1 MTPLR
6 PFLSSK
12 EMFIVLDNAE
22 SILDAP
28 GAEGGKIYTV
38 VEELSRFS
46 NIGLCI
52 TSRVT
57 TIPPDCK
64 RLDVPTLSMD
74 ASRRA
79 FYRIHDNSEQPNVI
93 DNILKQL
100 DFHPLSVTLL
110 ATVAHRNNWNQSRLA
125 REWERRQ
132 TGVLRTGH
140 DTSLAATIELSLASP
155 TFKELG
161 PTARELLGVI
171 AFYPQ
176 GIDENNVDWLF
187 PTVPD
192 IRDIIDRFC
201 VLSLTSQSNGF
212 TTMLAPIRDH
222 LTPRDPRTSALLC
235 ATKDRYSGRLRLLGD
250 LEPDQP
256 GFGESR
262 WIISED
268 VNVEHLLNVFTSLDA
283 DLDDIWDTCADF
295 FTHLHWHKPRFTVLG
310 PKTEGLSDGHR
321 SKAHCLFWLSELFGL
336 LGDFVEGK
344 RLLTCTLELE
354 TGLGNNDRAV
364 RALAFLVGANR
375 NIGLYEEGI
384 QRSREA
390 LEIYERLVDTEGQ
403 AKCWN
408 HLGWLLSTYGQLDAA
423 EEAASHALKL
433 FLDQGREYWISDSH
447 RLLGEIY
454 HSKGEIGKAIHH
466 FEAALG
472 IASSFN
478 WHDQLFWIHHSLA
491 WLFCRENEFDN
502 SQSHIEQ
509 SKPHVVHDAYLLG
522 RAMEQQAWI
531 WYSQGRLEE
540 AKAEVSCALE
550 TYEKLGATRDIEECR
565 DLLREIQLATETSG
579 DSDPSGECAQNDMA
593 SYACQPS
600 SVAPGTPSGP
610 PSGRTSPS

>member
-22 SILDAP
+22 SILDTP
-28 GAEGGKIYTV
+28 GAEGGEIYTV

-57 TIPPDCK
+57 TIPSDCK

-79 FYRIHDNSEQPNVI
+79 FFRIYDNSEQSNAT
-93 DNILKQL
+93 DNILEQL

-132 TGVLRTGH
+132 TGVLKTEH
-140 DTSLAATIELSLASP
+140 NTSLAATIELSLASP
-155 TFKELG
+155 MFRELD

-176 GIDENNVDWLF
+176 GIDEGNLDWLF
-187 PTVPD
+187 PAVPD

-201 VLSLTSQSNGF
+201 VLSLTSRSNGF
-212 TTMLAPIRDH
+212 ITMLAPIRDH
-222 LTPRDPRTSALLC
+222 LSPRDPRTSALLC

-268 VNVEHLLNVFTSLDA
+268 VNVEHLLNVFTSIDA
-283 DLDDIWDTCADF
+283 DSDDSWGACADF
-295 FTHLHWHKPRFTVLG
+295 IAHLYWHKPRFTVLG
-310 PKTEGLSDGHR
+310 PKIEGLSDDHR
-321 SKAHCLFWLSELFGL
+321 SRPRCLFKLSLLFRS
-336 LGDFVEGK
+336 LGNLVEGK
-344 RLLTCTLELE
+344 RLFTHTLELE
-354 TGLGNNDRAV
+354 RGQGNEDRV
-364 RALAFLVGANR
+364 ALILKFLVDANR
-375 NIGLYEEGI
+375 NLGLYEEGI
-384 QRSREA
+384 ERSREA
-390 LEIYERLVDTEGQ
+390 LEIYERLGDAEGQ

-408 HLGWLLSTYGQLDAA
+408 FLGWLLSTFGRFDAA

-433 FLDQGREYWISDSH
+433 FLDQGREYWVCDTQ

-454 HSKGEIGKAIHH
+454 RWNWEIGKAIHH
-466 FEAALG
+466 SEAAIG
-472 IASSFN
+472 IASSFD
-478 WHDQLFWIHHSLA
+478 WHFQLFWIHHSLA
-491 WLFCRENEFDN
+491 WLFYSENEFDN

-509 SKPHVVHDAYLLG
+509 AKAHTDNDAYLLG
-522 RAMEQQAWI
+522 CAMRLQGSVWHR
-531 WYSQGRLEE
+531 QGRLEE
-540 AKAEVSCALE
+540 AKAELSCALE
-550 TYEKLGATRDIEECR
+550 TFEKIGATRGVEGCR
-565 DLLREIQLATETSG
+565 DLLREVQLATETSG
-579 DSDPSGECAQNDMA
+579 NSGPSGEYAQNDTA

-600 SVAPGTPSGP
+600 SAARGTPPGTSPGRTP
-610 PSGRTSPS
+610 PS